1 MNTVLVSILRFL
13 RGLLVPKAALAL
25 ENATLRQ
32 QLGVFQRQC
41 KRPQLTRTDRAF
53 WMVLRRLW
61 SGWAG
66 ALIIV
71 KPKTVIG
78 WCNQGFRA
86 LWRRKSK
93 PGRPRIPKEHIK
105 YIKRISSDHPEWG
118 EDKIAEEL
126 AAKFGIN
133 HSGSTVR
140 RYMVPRGGSP
150 RGGQTWR
157 TFVHNHASELWA
169 CDFLTQHTALF
180 NVAYI
185 FIVIVIEIESRGI
198 VHWGVTS
205 SPTLS
210 WVKQQIR
217 NATPWG
223 ATPRFLVHDNDGIFG
238 QYSHRPT
245 VIKADGKRR
254 TYRCHLDLWLDDV
267 MRIEDAD

>member
-1 MNTVLVSILRFL
+1 MLVSNLRFL

-25 ENATLRQ
+25 ENATLHQ

-185 FIVIVIEIESRGI
+185 FIVMEIESRRI

-223 ATPRFLVHDNDGIFG
+223 ATSRFLVHDNSRFREAKNLG
-238 QYSHRPT
+238 
-245 VIKADGKRR
+245 
-254 TYRCHLDLWLDDV
+254 
-267 MRIEDAD
+267 M